1 MENQKNVIFI
11 CNDDIFYTL
20 PTIYSLK
27 EKEKLLNIK
36 LNKIVVS
43 KYSDKNV
50 SILNR
55 LKLVN
60 NLGNIFQTVL
70 FIIYLAIRKIVHF
83 SKGVISYKHLAKK
96 YDIELHVVDSIR
108 NIQLEKIEHL
118 SKNIDFGLIMV
129 DEVLD
134 KSFIDKFGKLL
145 INKHSSMLPEGKGLY
160 PYVRIFTDNIVP
172 GVSLHQVNEKLD
184 SGKVFYQEEI
194 DSSLTSSLVNF
205 YNYVFK
211 NYYIYLNK
219 CIKNIENNITVNSK
233 YKSSYF
239 SIPNRETLKFF
250 KNTNGKL
257 INFEDFFK
265 LFN

>member
-134 KSFIDKFGKLL
+134 KSFINKFGKLL

-160 PYVRIFTDNIVP
+160 PYVRIFTNNLVP
-172 GVSLHQVNEKLD
+172 GVSFHEVNEKLD
-184 SGKVFYQEEI
+184 SGKVFFQDEI
-194 DSSLTSSLVNF
+194 DKSLSSSLVNF
-205 YNYVFK
+205 YNYIFS
-211 NYYIYLNK
+211 NYYIYLDK
-219 CIKNIENNITVNSK
+219 CIKNIDNNISLDNE

-239 SIPNRETLKFF
+239 SIPNKKTTQLF
-250 KNTNGKL
+250 KNSGGKL
-257 INFEDFFK
+257 IKFEDFFN